1 MLFNN
6 TKCLMICCYQTWFW
20 SEFLFISH
28 LEQKVTIAKKIAFLQ
43 SWSLVL
49 RSPIAPRSFD
59 QITIAIRSRKK
70 IVDRHCRS
78 KDRRSLMLWFFVT
91 FSFSFGWM
99 KIGRWPVAEHLS
111 KGAIAFVP
119 NYSLDLIKIIQS
131 KIFESCQDSDIN
143 EMNSRFDLGDVLTLV
158 ECYERMIDIFGK
170 LQSMI
175 KLRRVLYN
183 VFFALILLNVC
194 FT

>member
-1 MLFNN
+1 
-6 TKCLMICCYQTWFW
+6 
-20 SEFLFISH
+20 
-28 LEQKVTIAKKIAFLQ
+28 
-43 SWSLVL
+43 
-49 RSPIAPRSFD
+49 
-59 QITIAIRSRKK
+59 
-70 IVDRHCRS
+70 
-78 KDRRSLMLWFFVT
+78 
-91 FSFSFGWM
+91 M